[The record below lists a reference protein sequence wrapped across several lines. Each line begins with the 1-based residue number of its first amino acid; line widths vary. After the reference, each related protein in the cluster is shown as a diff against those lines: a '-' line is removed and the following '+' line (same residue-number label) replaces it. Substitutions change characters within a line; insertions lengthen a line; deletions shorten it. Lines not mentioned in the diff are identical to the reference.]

1 MHTAWLA
8 EGVVSGRASRLS
20 SMGDFPLSPR
30 LCVELKVG
38 PDEAGMALGYRDSGQ
53 SFFRPASHKIV
64 LA

>member
-1 MHTAWLA
+1 ME

-53 SFFRPASHKIV
+53 SFINQQATK
-64 LA
+64 